1 MKDKAMKTKMKKELA
16 DMHEE
21 MQHLSAKAEKASEPI
36 KADAKARLLAVRTKW
51 SEVRTKLEEA
61 RETTM
66 EELKGGFQLSFDDL
80 RESMNKLR
88 QWLSEKIA
96 PAAHEKPQG
105 GRHA

>member
-1 MKDKAMKTKMKKELA
+1 MKSKMKKELA

-21 MQHLSAKAEKASEPI
+21 MQHLSAKAEKASEPL
-36 KADAKARLLAVRTKW
+36 KADAKARLLAVRDKW

-80 RESMNKLR
+80 RESINKLR
-88 QWLSEKIA
+88 LWLSEKIA
-96 PAAHEKPQG
+96 PTTIQEKHQG

>member
-1 MKDKAMKTKMKKELA
+1 MKDKTMKNKMKKELA

-21 MQHLSAKAEKASEPI
+21 MQHLSAKAENASEPI
-36 KADAKARLLAVRTKW
+36 KADAKARLLAVRSKW

-80 RESMNKLR
+80 RDSINKLR
-88 QWLSEKIA
+88 QWLSDKIA
-96 PAAHEKPQG
+96 PATHDKHQG